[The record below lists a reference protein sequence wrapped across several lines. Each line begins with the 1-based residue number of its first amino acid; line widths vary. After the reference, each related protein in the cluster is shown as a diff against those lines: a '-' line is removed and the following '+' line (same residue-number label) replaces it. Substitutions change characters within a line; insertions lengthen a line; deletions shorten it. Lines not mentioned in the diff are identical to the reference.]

1 MVMKLVESRW
11 VMIDGKRCR
20 YQRYSGTVPTPAQEF
35 LEQRKQ
41 AGDNILVATFKLLR
55 SDTPLA
61 PKDRERIAFM
71 LGLLATA
78 SSRGKKS
85 ESDTWKMIR
94 NKMQADLYRS
104 RFEELKKQGI
114 VGLQAEEK
122 VAAEEGVKVDA
133 LRKRIQR
140 SE

>member
-11 VMIDGKRCR
+11 VMIDGKRYR
-20 YQRYSGTVPTPAQEF
+20 YQRHSGTVPTPAQEF